1 MSLSKDYFIN
11 LINQATKDAMTKEA
25 TAPTKGGWDPIFRKR
40 IDSKMQ
46 VQRAWKA
53 TVQSIIEKAS
63 FFGHDLSAEFVA
75 KELDE

>member
-46 VQRAWKA
+46 VRAWKA